1 MYIDVSFLAGLD
13 ILRHVASVGAGH
25 DSAERYP
32 PPKCHPKT
40 REDVLG
46 MILDWINDG
55 NRSCPVFWLF
65 GPAGAGKSAIAQTIA
80 ERCSL
85 DGRLGAS
92 FFFSRGKFGRDSG
105 IHVFPTIA
113 YQLAEAIPELRSHI
127 DYAVQVNPSICSKS
141 VEVQFREL
149 ILKPALS
156 VPVETLRFRPIIIDG
171 LDECDSQV
179 IQQVLLAVV
188 ADGIHQ
194 HQFPI
199 PVFISS
205 RPEPHISEAFNRP
218 LFHDVVR
225 RVALDDKFETN
236 AGIQIFL
243 RDGFDDIFKRHRHL
257 MPSVSKPWP
266 SEGVIDLLVQKSSG
280 QYIYAS
286 TILKYVDGSYP
297 KPSMRLDTVLGHMPT
312 SSSPFA
318 DLDQLY
324 IQILSSQPEP
334 VVVLR
339 VLGCILV
346 VTFPLAPV
354 VIEEILGLE
363 KGDVVSIL
371 SGLHSVVDI
380 PHQENLE
387 NDEIPIALLHAS
399 FHDFLT
405 DRTRSGTFFVDLTK
419 AHTDVVLCGFFLII
433 HWHTYSSR

>member
-1 MYIDVSFLAGLD
+1 MVS
-13 ILRHVASVGAGH
+13 
-25 DSAERYP
+25 
-32 PPKCHPKT
+32 
-40 REDVLG
+40 
-46 MILDWINDG
+46 DWINDG
-55 NRSCPVFWLF
+55 NRSCPIFWLF

-80 ERCSL
+80 ERRSFE
-85 DGRLGAS
+85 GGLGAS
-92 FFFSRGKFGRDSG
+92 FFFSRGKLGRDSG

-127 DYAVQVNPSICSKS
+127 DYAVRVNPTICSKS

-156 VPVETLRFRPIIIDG
+156 VPVGTLCFRPIIIDG
-171 LDECDSQV
+171 LDECDSQA
-179 IQQVLLAVV
+179 IQQALLAVV
-188 ADGIHQ
+188 ADGVHQ
-194 HQFPI
+194 YQFPI

-218 LFHDVVR
+218 LCHNVVR

-236 AGIQIFL
+236 AGIKIFL
-243 RDGFDDIFKRHRHL
+243 RDGFNDILERRGHL

-286 TILKYVDGSYP
+286 TVLKYVDGSYP
-297 KPSMRLDTVLGHMPT
+297 KPSMRLDAVLGSIPT

-334 VVVLR
+334 AIVVH

-346 VTFPLAPV
+346 VAFPLAPV
-354 VIEEILGLE
+354 IIEEILGLQ
-363 KGDVVSIL
+363 KGDVVSVL
-371 SGLHSVVDI
+371 SGLHSVLDI
-380 PHQENLE
+380 PPRDDLE
-387 NDEIPIALLHAS
+387 NDKIPITLLHAS
-399 FHDFLT
+399 FRDFLT

-419 AHTDVVLCGFFLII
+419 AHTDLVLGGFLLITQ
-433 HWHTYSSR
+433 WLAYSPR